1 AVEELG
7 YVPNQAARSLV
18 TRRHQVIVSSQVR
31 MRRNAY
37 PGHSGEGVNLQFRG
51 APGNFVVVQPYE
63 I

>member
-1 AVEELG
+1 
-7 YVPNQAARSLV
+7 
-18 TRRHQVIVSSQVR
+18 

-37 PGHSGEGVNLQFRG
+37 AGDTGESVNLQFRA